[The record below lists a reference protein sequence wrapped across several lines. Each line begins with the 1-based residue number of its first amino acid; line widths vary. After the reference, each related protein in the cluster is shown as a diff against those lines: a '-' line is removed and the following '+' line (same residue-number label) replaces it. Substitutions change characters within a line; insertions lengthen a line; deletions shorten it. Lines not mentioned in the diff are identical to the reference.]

1 MTAPGQVRLVIGRA
15 GYREG
20 AGGAAVAGSAE
31 GRRRSGRR
39 ADVAGDGRPEG
50 RAGLGGRSPGGE
62 RPGGAG
68 RQRGGTGGEAGPEP
82 TRGDKRRYFVL
93 MGVCITLFVV
103 SWAVV
108 DRYSVLAAVIMSAVA
123 LVIPPFAAIVANV
136 ASATD
141 RRRR

>member
-1 MTAPGQVRLVIGRA
+1 VA
-15 GYREG
+15 GDQRPDG
-20 AGGAAVAGSAE
+20 AGGPGE
-31 GRRRSGRR
+31 PLGRDR
-39 ADVAGDGRPEG
+39 DP
-50 RAGLGGRSPGGE
+50 
-62 RPGGAG
+62 
-68 RQRGGTGGEAGPEP
+68 GPEP

-93 MGVCITLFVV
+93 MGICITLFVV

-108 DRYSVLAAVIMSAVA
+108 GRYSVLAAVIMSAVA